1 MRVARGSEGAEE
13 RLGGARGGVTGGAGQ
28 ATQQAWPAI
37 ARLHA
42 APLTRHS
49 WRHGSIAWRS
59 AYLASL
65 IGRDASTLP
74 IDRQVKWIKLAAVI
88 ALGLTGAYLFFGA

>member
-1 MRVARGSEGAEE
+1 M
-13 RLGGARGGVTGGAGQ
+13 
-28 ATQQAWPAI
+28 QQALHMI

-42 APLTRHS
+42 VASTRHS

-74 IDRQVKWIKLAAVI
+74 IDRQVKRIKLAAAI
-88 ALGLTGAYLFFGA
+88 ALGLAGAYLFLGA